1 MMKLPDVSEW
11 GRCPCG
17 GTYQSRQVLVTM
29 AADRAEKLELRN
41 IRQGLCPACGSRV
54 YKTVTLE
61 LLEALT
67 LEQPTPTPR
76 AVPGG

>member
-1 MMKLPDVSEW
+1 MKLPDVSEW

-29 AADRAEKLELRN
+29 TADRAETVELSN
-41 IRQGLCPACGSRV
+41 IRQGLCPQCGSRV

-61 LLEALT
+61 LLEALM
-67 LEQPTPTPR
+67 LEHPAPPPR